1 MNSFYILRFDR
12 DAYNAL
18 NAEVEEGEEVA
29 DDGLEEAFEAVAE
42 VSEGGKSKIISTA
55 TVKWV
60 TDCFIY
66 ITLSLENPRLTPKSS
81 TL

>member
-42 VSEGGKSKIISTA
+42 VSEGGEVQSHFYRDGSMGYWLLHLHYSII
-55 TVKWV
+55 WL
-60 TDCFIY
+60 CFFVGFD
-66 ITLSLENPRLTPKSS
+66 S
-81 TL
+81 

>member
-42 VSEGGKSKIISTA
+42 VSEGG
-55 TVKWV
+55 
-60 TDCFIY
+60 
-66 ITLSLENPRLTPKSS
+66 
-81 TL
+81 